1 MKVRRDISSIPLRT
15 AEETWE
21 TIVGLVTGEG
31 TIDGDQLKAA
41 ASVMASLI
49 TDEAFKDHPLTMTGV
64 SHRLVMYLLH
74 GPDALETGV
83 DVDRLA
89 WNPTA
94 GDWRLYL
101 PCPEEDFDWA
111 KKTLAERAPR
121 FVVIKP
127 SDAAGG
133 EDAGK
138 DSNKSESLTVNWGVF
153 DG

>member
-41 ASVMASLI
+41 ASVMVSLI

-64 SHRLVMYLLH
+64 SHRLVIYLLH
-74 GPDALETGV
+74 GPDALETGA

-89 WNPTA
+89 TR
-94 GDWRLYL
+94 GL
-101 PCPEEDFDWA
+101 A
-111 KKTLAERAPR
+111 KALSITVAPNRSFRAKGITVPR
-121 FVVIKP
+121 IR
-127 SDAAGG
+127 
-133 EDAGK
+133 
-138 DSNKSESLTVNWGVF
+138 
-153 DG
+153 